1 MKAVV
6 VKDMIR
12 LLSRDGFV
20 RKVGSVRLAALF
32 DDWEKGGAGKIMP
45 GPADIDAGKIQALS
59 SLSGLVAVTREG
71 SKYVYRRR
79 GSRQASIIPR
89 QVAERALEMPIT
101 EPYARSLAVLYT
113 AVSNIRRPI
122 FTEGEWLGRYG
133 CHNPVKR
140 LLLPVSSTGSQ
151 VDIIFYAALPQNSRQ
166 DADQSNRD
174 AAGAAD
180 RLGIIYTP
188 A

>member
-12 LLSRDGFV
+12 SLPRDKFA
-20 RKVGSVRLAALF
+20 RKVGSARLAALF
-32 DDWEKGGAGKIMP
+32 DDWEKGRAGKIMP
-45 GPADIDAGKIQALS
+45 GPADIDPGKIQALS
-59 SLSGLVAVTREG
+59 SLSALVVVTREG

-79 GSRQASIIPR
+79 GSRQESIIPR
-89 QVAERALEMPIT
+89 QVAERALAMPIT

-122 FTEGEWLGRYG
+122 FAEGEWLGRYG
-133 CHNPVKR
+133 SHHPVKR

-151 VDIIFYAALPQNSRQ
+151 VDIIFYAALPQSSRQ

-174 AAGAAD
+174 AGSPAD
-180 RLGIIYTP
+180 RLGVIYTL